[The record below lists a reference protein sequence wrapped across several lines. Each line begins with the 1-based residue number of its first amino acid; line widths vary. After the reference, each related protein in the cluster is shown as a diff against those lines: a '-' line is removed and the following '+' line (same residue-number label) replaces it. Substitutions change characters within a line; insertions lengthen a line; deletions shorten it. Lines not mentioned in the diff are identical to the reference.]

1 MVTYAGQGDARRTME
16 LLWGLPSAT
25 ETTPRGPKPA
35 LTVGAIVAAAT
46 DIADAHG
53 FDAVSMRAVGERLG
67 RTAMALY
74 TYVPSKAELV
84 DLMLDRILGEL
95 DIAYDLSH
103 GWRTA
108 ARRWALD
115 SWEFYVRHPWVHR
128 IWTARPVLGPGS
140 YAAMEQPAAIFAS
153 AGLSGP
159 DVMKV
164 VGMVS
169 AFVVG
174 VTRQVTEL
182 REVTAAAGQ
191 SEDEWWAT
199 HSQLLSELVP
209 DVDDRYPNLARAG
222 EEGAFEFDHEPGHY
236 LEQETRNAFEFGL
249 DRMLDGIE
257 AYLSRQPEV

>member
-1 MVTYAGQGDARRTME
+1 MVTSAGQGDARRTME
-16 LLWGLPSAT
+16 LLWGLP
-25 ETTPRGPKPA
+25 TPAESTARGPKPA
-35 LTVGAIVAAAT
+35 LTVEAIVAAAT
-46 DIADAHG
+46 DIADAEG
-53 FDAVSMRAVGERLG
+53 FEAVSMRAVGERLG

-84 DLMLDRILGEL
+84 DLMLDRILNEL
-95 DIAYDLSH
+95 DVAYDLSH
-103 GWRTA
+103 GWRPA

-115 SWEFYVRHPWVHR
+115 SWEFYIRHPWVHR
-128 IWTARPVLGPGS
+128 IWTARPILGPGS

-153 AGLSGP
+153 AGLSGQ

-174 VTRQVTEL
+174 LTRQVTEL
-182 REVTAAAGQ
+182 SEITAAAGQ
-191 SEDEWWAT
+191 TEEEWWAT
-199 HSQLLSELVP
+199 HSQLLTELVP

-222 EEGAFEFDHEPGHY
+222 EEGAFEFEYEPGHY

-257 AYLSRQPEV
+257 VYLTRAPDV

>member
-1 MVTYAGQGDARRTME
+1 MVTHAGQGDARRSME
-16 LLWGLPSAT
+16 LLWGLPSG
-25 ETTPRGPKPA
+25 ETSARGPKPA
-35 LTVGAIVAAAT
+35 LTVDAIVAAAT
-46 DIADAHG
+46 DIADAEG

-74 TYVPSKAELV
+74 TYVPSKGELV
-84 DLMLDRILGEL
+84 DLMLDRTMEEL
-95 DIAYDLSH
+95 DVAYDLEE
-103 GWRTA
+103 GWRPA

-115 SWEFYVRHPWVHR
+115 SWEFYLRHPWLHR

-169 AFVVG
+169 AFVLG
-174 VTRQVTEL
+174 LTRQVTEL

-191 SEDEWWAT
+191 TEEEWWAT
-199 HSQLLSELVP
+199 TSGILTELVP
-209 DVDDRYPNLARAG
+209 DVDDRYPTLARAG
-222 EEGAFEFDHEPGHY
+222 AEGAFEFEHEPGHY

-249 DRMLDGIE
+249 DRMLDGVE
-257 AYLSRQPEV
+257 AYLTSVRKV